1 MRTSFVFNG
10 ISALLSITGVAA
22 APATNGKNDDKACS
36 SGPKPRVSVKQVS
49 NFCETTPGVKSYSG
63 YVMLPPSTNYPFEQN
78 IFFWL
83 FESRSRPKSDPLTVW
98 INGGPGSPSTDQALG
113 SNGPCRVQP
122 DSKTTKLNAD
132 SWNNKANLLYI
143 DQPVQTGFSYNN
155 VTPGRLGL
163 IGGFVYPEGTP
174 VPDYETVLFNGSFST
189 QDPSQTLNTTQS
201 IARVLWDFMQVWQG
215 EKKLKDYV
223 RPSIN
228 LWSQSYGG
236 HYVPA
241 IATYFEAQSK
251 LAAAGKLPPNPR
263 ICSRAK
269 SIRIAT
275 AGIIAP
281 FIDIVGQFADL
292 EFALNNTYGI
302 EIFDPVTVEDL
313 VEQAEAPGGC
323 FDLIDDCRNITNR
336 LDPEGWG
343 NAPEGWGN
351 APEVYPV
358 CNNAFFTCY
367 TLIERRYE
375 ATGRDSFDI
384 TQPAAAQF
392 PPPYAYGFLNRQ
404 NTQSRLGVP
413 VNYTAYS
420 PSIQYPFFATG
431 DFLLSFAPHVERLLA
446 ADIPVHLI
454 HGDRDWRANWIG
466 GEAVALALAH
476 RNRARFAAAG
486 YAPLSVPGVPAGKA
500 GHVRQAGRLSF
511 SVVTNAGH
519 EIPYYQPATAYAIYQ
534 RAIEGRDVATGK
546 KAIGNGDKY
555 ATSGPKDIRGARTPL
570 PAKAP
575 VFCYT
580 ASTPIVPGQCTDAQ
594 IAALA
599 DGTAV
604 VKDFVVVQPA
614 WSG

>member
-534 RAIEGRDVATGK
+534 RAIEGKDVATGK
-546 KAIGNGDKY
+546 KAIWQ
-555 ATSGPKDIRGARTPL
+555 RGQ
-570 PAKAP
+570 AP

>member
-201 IARVLWDFMQVWQG
+201 IARVL
-215 EKKLKDYV
+215 
-223 RPSIN
+223 
-228 LWSQSYGG
+228 GG

-336 LDPEGWG
+336 LD
-343 NAPEGWGN
+343 PEGWGN

>member
-1 MRTSFVFNG
+1 MKTSFVLKG

-22 APATNGKNDDKACS
+22 APATNGKNDDKSCS

-63 YVMLPPSTNYPFEQN
+63 YVTLPPSTNYPFEQN

-83 FESRSRPKSDPLTVW
+83 FESRNRPKSDPLTVW

-163 IGGFVYPEGTP
+163 IGGFVYPEGTS

-189 QDPSQTLNTTQS
+189 QDPNQTLNTTQS
-201 IARVLWDFMQVWQG
+201 IARVLWDFMQVWQE
-215 EKKLKDYV
+215 EKKLKDFV

-241 IATYFEAQSK
+241 IATYFEARSK
-251 LAAAGKLPPNPR
+251 LATTGKLPPNPR

-275 AGIIAP
+275 VGIIAP

-302 EIFDPVTVEDL
+302 EIFDPATVDDL

-343 NAPEGWGN
+343 NAPE
-351 APEVYPV
+351 VYPV
-358 CNNAFFTCY
+358 CNNAFFSCY
-367 TLIERRYE
+367 QLIESRYE

-392 PPPYAYGFLNRQ
+392 PPPYAFGFLNRQ

-413 VNYTAYS
+413 VNYTAFS

-446 ADIPVHLI
+446 ADIP
-454 HGDRDWRANWIG
+454 
-466 GEAVALALAH
+466 
-476 RNRARFAAAG
+476 
-486 YAPLSVPGVPAGKA
+486 GK
-500 GHVRQAGRLSF
+500 
-511 SVVTNAGH
+511 
-519 EIPYYQPATAYAIYQ
+519 
-534 RAIEGRDVATGK
+534 DVATGK
-546 KAIGNGDKY
+546 KAIGNGAKY
-555 ATSGPKDIRGARTPL
+555 ATSGPKDIRGTRTPL
-570 PAKAP
+570 PPKAP

-580 ASTPIVPGQCTDAQ
+580 ASTPIVRGQCTDAQ